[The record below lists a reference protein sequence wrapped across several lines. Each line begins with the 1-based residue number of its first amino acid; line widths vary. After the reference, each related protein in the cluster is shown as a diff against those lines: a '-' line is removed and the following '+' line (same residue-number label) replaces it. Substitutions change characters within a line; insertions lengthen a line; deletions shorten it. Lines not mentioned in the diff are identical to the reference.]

1 MTKPK
6 GSKFKKQKNK
16 GGDKK
21 RPRGGGHGFTKT
33 KELKEFEG
41 SIPKS
46 TPVRSILQQRH
57 FGSAEEEGNEYNHFI
72 LYSLLTKVYISLYC
86 I

>member
-1 MTKPK
+1 MAKPK
-6 GSKFKKQKNK
+6 GSKFKKNK
-16 GGDKK
+16 SKVEKQK

-46 TPVRSILQQRH
+46 SPVRSILQKRS
-57 FGSAEEEGNEYNHFI
+57 FGSNEEEGKSI
-72 LYSLLTKVYISLYC
+72 DLY
-86 I
+86 